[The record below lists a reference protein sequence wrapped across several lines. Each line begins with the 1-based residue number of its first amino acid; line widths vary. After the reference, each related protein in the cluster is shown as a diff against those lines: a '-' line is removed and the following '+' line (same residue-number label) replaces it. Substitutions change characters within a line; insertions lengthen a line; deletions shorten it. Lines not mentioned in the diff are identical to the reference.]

1 MNKKNKNAYVHK
13 TQVNSFH
20 CCRSRFNSHFI
31 FFRFV
36 GVFILMP
43 FGSFQ
48 LSVQFQKMNHICE
61 YVYRYILCV
70 KSSCSRLSKQLML
83 TLLCLHEYQWIYM
96 YMYRIWMLRTSPPM
110 HVCYTRRY
118 CLLLLIMMTFLRR
131 IFKNKSPISLS
142 IISSLSFIFAHLC
155 IWLLIWVCLFL

>member
-1 MNKKNKNAYVHK
+1 MRMCIRLKSIHSIVAGVVLIPILFSSDLSVFLFWCYSV
-13 TQVNSFH
+13 
-20 CCRSRFNSHFI
+20 RF
-31 FFRFV
+31 
-36 GVFILMP
+36 GP
-43 FGSFQ
+43 FQ

-70 KSSCSRLSKQLML
+70 KSSCSRISKQLML
-83 TLLCLHEYQWIYM
+83 TLLCLHEHQWIYM
-96 YMYRIWMLRTSPPM
+96 YMHRIWILSTSPPM